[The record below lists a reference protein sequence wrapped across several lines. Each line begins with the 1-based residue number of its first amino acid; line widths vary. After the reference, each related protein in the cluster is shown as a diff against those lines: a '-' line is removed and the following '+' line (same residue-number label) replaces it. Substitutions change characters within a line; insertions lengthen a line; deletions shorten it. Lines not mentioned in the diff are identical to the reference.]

1 VPAWQEA
8 EPETDSRQEAM
19 DYRREIDGLRALAVL
34 PVILFHAGFETFS
47 GGFVGVDVFFVIS
60 GYLITTIILAELE
73 QGKFSIVNFYE
84 RRARRI
90 LPALFLVM
98 LVCIPFAWFFLFPQ
112 DLLSFSKSLV
122 SVSLFLSNVFFWS
135 KRGYF
140 GEATELKPLIH
151 TWSLSVEEQYYLF
164 FPLLLML
171 FERRVIL
178 RNRLLFALFVCS
190 FALCVWLSAVHQDSA
205 FFLLPTRFW
214 ELLVGSFVAIY
225 LFKNSKS
232 CQPNEIKEEFFGAL
246 GILLILYSVFFF
258 DKSTSFPSY
267 FALVPVLG
275 TALVIV
281 FAKESSYAGKI
292 LGFKGVVFVGL
303 LSYSAYLWHQ
313 PIFAFAR
320 HAYSE
325 LSFNFLV
332 SLIALTFV
340 FSYISWRYV
349 EQPCRKNSYRS
360 KVVFLSSAVGLI
372 FFSFVGFYGIFNK
385 GFVERYSKEDVL
397 VLNNFINADDYVLN
411 RFDSRKLVDFD
422 LSDSKRRKVLV
433 IGDSYGKDLV
443 NAIYESSLIDAVQIS
458 THQINSECG
467 NLYLEEDFTKEIDSK
482 KLPRCQVLGWYENDS
497 LKRLIRQADY
507 IWLASSWS
515 MWVAERLPRS
525 IDNLERDFGKPV
537 FVFSTK
543 NFGRINLK
551 NLLLVPIEDRYS
563 YVAEISNDSYAVQQ
577 FMRESLADYKFV
589 DIGTAM
595 CRSDNLRCR
604 LFNDNGEPLSYDGAH
619 LTRAGSKF
627 LGEVLLLNEKIK
639 SELR

>member
-1 VPAWQEA
+1 MV
-8 EPETDSRQEAM
+8 
-19 DYRREIDGLRALAVL
+19 YRREIDGLRALAVL

-98 LVCIPFAWFFLFPQ
+98 LVCIPFAWYLLFPQ

-122 SVSLFLSNVFFWS
+122 SVSVFLSNVFFWS
-135 KRGYF
+135 ERGYF
-140 GEATELKPLIH
+140 GEVTELKPLIH
-151 TWSLSVEEQYYLF
+151 TWSLSVEEQYYFF

-171 FERRVIL
+171 FGRRVVL
-178 RNRLLFALFVCS
+178 RKFILFAIFIGS
-190 FALCVWLSAVHQDSA
+190 FALCIWLSAVHQDSA

-225 LFKNSKS
+225 HFKKSNSCKY
-232 CQPNEIKEEFFGAL
+232 NDTKAEFLGAL
-246 GILLILYSVFFF
+246 GILLIFYSVFYF
-258 DKSTSFPSY
+258 DKSTIFPSY

-275 TALVIV
+275 TALVI
-281 FAKESSYAGKI
+281 AYTNESSFVGRV
-292 LGFKGVVFVGL
+292 LGFKGFVFVGL

-320 HAYSE
+320 HAYSG
-325 LSFNFLV
+325 LSSYLLVFLIV
-332 SLIALTFV
+332 LTFV

-349 EQPCRKNSYRS
+349 EQPCRKRLYS
-360 KVVFLSSAVGLI
+360 KKFIFVSSLIGLSAL
-372 FFSFVGFYGIFNK
+372 SFVGSIGVINK
-385 GFVERYSKEDVL
+385 GFIDRYSKNDTL
-397 VLNNFINADDYVLN
+397 VLENFINAGDYVSN
-411 RFDSRKLVDFD
+411 RFDKHKLVDFD
-422 LSDSKRRKVLV
+422 LNNSKNKILV

-443 NAIYESSLIDAVQIS
+443 NAIYESSLIDDFQIS
-458 THQINSECG
+458 TYQINSECG

-482 KLPRCQVLGWYENDS
+482 KLQRCQVLGWYNNAK
-497 LKRLIRQADY
+497 LKRLISQADY

-537 FVFSTK
+537 FVFGTK
-543 NFGRINLK
+543 NFGQVNLK
-551 NLLLVPIEDRYS
+551 NLLSVPIEDRSS
-563 YVAEISNDSYAVQQ
+563 YVADISKDSYAVQRY
-577 FMRESLADYKFV
+577 MREVLTDYKFV
-589 DIGTAM
+589 DIGAAM
-595 CRSDNLRCR
+595 CGLHDFRCR
-604 LFNDNGEPLSYDGAH
+604 QFSDNGEPISFDGGH
-619 LTRAGSKF
+619 LTRAGAKF
-627 LGEVLLLNEKIK
+627 LGETLLLNEDFKL
-639 SELR
+639 EF

>member
-1 VPAWQEA
+1 ME
-8 EPETDSRQEAM
+8 
-19 DYRREIDGLRALAVL
+19 YRREIDGLRALAVL

-98 LVCIPFAWFFLFPQ
+98 LVCIPFAWLLLFPQ

-122 SVSLFLSNVFFWS
+122 SVSVFLSNVFFWS
-135 KRGYF
+135 ERGYF
-140 GEATELKPLIH
+140 GEATDLKPLIH

-164 FPLLLML
+164 FPLLLM
-171 FERRVIL
+171 FFRRRVMV
-178 RNRLLFALFVCS
+178 RNFILFALFTGS

-214 ELLVGSFVAIY
+214 ELLIGSFVAIY
-225 LFKNSKS
+225 LFKKLRS
-232 CQPNEIKEEFFGAL
+232 CQCDDAKGEFLGAL

-258 DKSTSFPSY
+258 DKGTLFPSY
-267 FALVPVLG
+267 FAFVPVLG
-275 TALVIV
+275 TALVIA
-281 FAKESSYAGKI
+281 FAKESNSVGRV
-292 LGFKGVVFVGL
+292 LGFKGFVFVGL

-320 HAYSE
+320 HAHSE
-325 LSFNFLV
+325 ISLYLLAFLIV
-332 SLIALTFV
+332 VTFV

-349 EQPCRKNSYRS
+349 EQPCRKKLYS
-360 KVVFLSSAVGLI
+360 KKLVFVSSLIGL
-372 FFSFVGFYGIFNK
+372 FAFAFVGSIGVFNK
-385 GFVERYSKEDVL
+385 GFVERYSKDDVL
-397 VLNNFINADDYVLN
+397 VLNNFINAGDYVSN
-411 RFDSRKLVDFD
+411 RFDGLKLVDFD
-422 LSDSKRRKVLV
+422 LNDSKRKKILV

-443 NAIYESSLIDAVQIS
+443 NAVYESSLIDYVQIS

-467 NLYLEEDFTKEIDSK
+467 NLYLEEDFSKEINSK
-482 KLPRCQVLGWYENDS
+482 KLPRCQVLGWYNNDK
-497 LKRLIRQADY
+497 LKQLIIQADY

-537 FVFSTK
+537 FVFGTK
-543 NFGRINLK
+543 NFSQFTLK
-551 NLLLVPIEDRYS
+551 NLLSVPIEDRFS
-563 YVAEISNDSYAVQQ
+563 YVAEISKDSYTVQQ
-577 FMRESLADYKFV
+577 YMREVLAHYKFV
-589 DIGTAM
+589 DIGAAM
-595 CRSDNLRCR
+595 CGLDSFRCR
-604 LFNDNGEPLSYDGAH
+604 LFSDNGEPLSFDGGH
-619 LTRAGSKF
+619 LTRAGAKF
-627 LGEVLLLNEKIK
+627 LGESLLLNEELK
-639 SELR
+639 SSLR